1 MRRLS
6 SLAAAAVVA
15 STLGAVSGCSTIDYL
30 YGAASGHLA
39 LLRAA
44 RPVSDWLADGDASGA
59 PLPASLRERL
69 LLSQRLR
76 DFAVAELGLPDNASY
91 RRYADLHRHAAVWNV
106 VAAPELSLELR
117 RSCFPVVGCVGY
129 RGYFERAAAD
139 AQAATWRGEG
149 DEATVYGVPA
159 YSTLGRLPGDYFAD
173 PLLNTFIDWPE
184 IELARMMFH
193 ELAHQV
199 AYAESD
205 TVFNESY
212 ASAVG
217 HLGGERWAALHADAA
232 ARAETAALDARRRDF
247 RNLTSHTRQALD
259 AIYRGPGS
267 DDAKRAAKAEAM
279 RRLRSGHAALKAGPW
294 RGWTGYDEWFERA
307 NNASLAVLGAY
318 DDLVPAFECLF
329 DAVGGDFGRF
339 HAEVRRIAALPS
351 VERRTAL
358 AAYEVS
364 QPSGCARRQGRA
376 PA

>member
-6 SLAAAAVVA
+6 WLAAAVVVA
-15 STLGAVSGCSTIDYL
+15 AMLGSIGGCSTLDYL

-44 RPVSDWLADGDASGA
+44 RPVSDWLAVGDASGA
-59 PLPASLRERL
+59 PLPAPLRERL
-69 LLSQRLR
+69 VLSQRLR

-91 RRYADLHRHAAVWNV
+91 RRYADLHRRAAVWNV

-129 RGYFERAAAD
+129 RGYFDRAAAD
-139 AQAATWRGEG
+139 AQAAAWRADG

-159 YSTLGRLPGDYFAD
+159 YSTLGRLPGDFFAD

-205 TVFNESY
+205 TIFNESY

-217 HLGGERWAALHADAA
+217 RLGGERWAALHAGAA

-247 RNLTSHTRQALD
+247 RELTARTRQALE

-267 DDAKRAAKAEAM
+267 DDARRTAKAEAM

-294 RGWTGYDEWFERA
+294 RGWRGYDEWFERA

-329 DAVGGDFGRF
+329 DSVGGDFGRF
-339 HAEVRRIAALPS
+339 HAEVRRIAALPAAG
-351 VERRTAL
+351 RRAAL
-358 AAYEVS
+358 APYEALR
-364 QPSGCARRQGRA
+364 PAGCLHRQARE

>member
-6 SLAAAAVVA
+6 WLAAAVAVA
-15 STLGAVSGCSTIDYL
+15 ATLGAIGGCSTLDYL
-30 YGAASGHLA
+30 YGAASGHLE

-44 RPVSDWLADGDASGA
+44 RPVSDWLAEGDAAGA
-59 PLPASLRERL
+59 PLPPALRERL
-69 LLSQRLR
+69 VLSQRLR

-91 RRYADLHRHAAVWNV
+91 RRYADLHRRAAVWNV

-139 AQAATWRGEG
+139 VQAAAWRSDG
-149 DEATVYGVPA
+149 DEVAVYGVPA
-159 YSTLGRLPGDYFAD
+159 YSTLGRLPGDFFAD

-199 AYAESD
+199 AYAQSD

-212 ASAVG
+212 ASAAG
-217 HLGGERWAALHADAA
+217 RLGGERWAALHAGAA

-247 RNLTSHTRQALD
+247 RELTSRTRQALE
-259 AIYRGPGS
+259 AIYRGPAG
-267 DDAKRAAKAEAM
+267 DDTKRAAKAEAM
-279 RRLRSGHAALKAGPW
+279 RRLRSAHAELKAGPW

-329 DAVGGDFGRF
+329 DAVGGDFRRF
-339 HAEVRRIAALPS
+339 HAEVGRIAALPAD
-351 VERRTAL
+351 ERRAAL
-358 AAYEVS
+358 AAHEAS
-364 QPSGCARRQGRA
+364 HAPACTRRAERA